1 VRSDRF
7 GSIRDADVASHHL
20 RLERKKAKVEGE
32 MAHWLRT
39 AFVASLLLSLSLDRS
54 LAQIA
59 PPSFGAETTKTQQKS
74 DQSSRKPQTET
85 RKAAPTTG
93 VGTPPIAETKSYRIG
108 PLDILEISVFGVPE
122 LSGTVEVGEN
132 GNVQLPLVGETL
144 AAGKTADELQKDLTS
159 KLATEYLQNPQ
170 VRVTVKEFKSR
181 TVILTGDIN
190 SPGVYPLKGQTT
202 LLQLVATAGGFKE
215 SSDSTV
221 LVLRKASGGKRL
233 AARFDVDQI
242 AQGRAQDPV
251 LQSGDTIVAGRSA
264 IKSTYQLFL
273 KALPIAGMFAFF

>member
-1 VRSDRF
+1 
-7 GSIRDADVASHHL
+7 
-20 RLERKKAKVEGE
+20 
-32 MAHWLRT
+32 MAHWLWT
-39 AFVASLLLSLSLDRS
+39 VVAASLLLGLSLES
-54 LAQIA
+54 SAAQFV
-59 PPSFGAETTKTQQKS
+59 PSFGAPENAKGQQRS
-74 DQSSRKPQTET
+74 DQFSRKQPTSTSKATQATGAGTLPITES
-85 RKAAPTTG
+85 
-93 VGTPPIAETKSYRIG
+93 KSYRIG
-108 PLDILEISVFGVPE
+108 PLDVLEISVFGVPE

-132 GNVQLPLVGETL
+132 GNVQLPLVGETP
-144 AAGKTADELQKDLTS
+144 AAGKTAEQLQKDLTS

-190 SPGVYPLKGQTT
+190 SPGVYPLKGETT

-251 LQSGDTIVAGRSA
+251 LHSGDTI
-264 IKSTYQLFL
+264 
-273 KALPIAGMFAFF
+273 

>member
-1 VRSDRF
+1 
-7 GSIRDADVASHHL
+7 
-20 RLERKKAKVEGE
+20 
-32 MAHWLRT
+32 MAHWLW
-39 AFVASLLLSLSLDRS
+39 AVVVATSLLLGFSLEANA
-54 LAQIA
+54 AQ
-59 PPSFGAETTKTQQKS
+59 FGTPFGEPEAAKGQQQS

-93 VGTPPIAETKSYRIG
+93 VGAVPIAENKSYRIG

-144 AAGKTADELQKDLTS
+144 AAGKTTEELRKDLTS

-170 VRVTVKEFKSR
+170 VRVTVTEFKSS

-190 SPGVYPLKGQTT
+190 SPGVYPLKGETT
-202 LLQLVATAGGFKE
+202 LLQIVATAGGFKE

-233 AARFDVDQI
+233 AAKFDVDQI

-251 LQSGDTIVAGRSA
+251 LRSGDTIVAGRSA
-264 IKSTYQLFL
+264 MKAAYQMFL
-273 KALPIAGMFAFF
+273 KALPIAGVFALF

>member
-1 VRSDRF
+1 
-7 GSIRDADVASHHL
+7 
-20 RLERKKAKVEGE
+20 
-32 MAHWLRT
+32 MAHWLW
-39 AFVASLLLSLSLDRS
+39 AVVVATSLLVGFSLEASA
-54 LAQIA
+54 AQ
-59 PPSFGAETTKTQQKS
+59 FGTPFGEPEAAKGQQKS
-74 DQSSRKPQTET
+74 DQSSRKQQSET
-85 RKAAPTTG
+85 RKATPTTG

-122 LSGTVEVGEN
+122 LSGTIEVGEN
-132 GNVQLPLVGETL
+132 GNVQLPLVGETP
-144 AAGKTADELQKDLTS
+144 AAGKTAEELQKDLTS

-233 AARFDVDQI
+233 AAKFDVDQI

-273 KALPIAGMFAFF
+273 KALPVAGMFALF